1 MFKFRGHLKHLTSES
16 YSHQQD
22 YLISDPLDC
31 SLGTNPFGFPQ
42 GVLRVAQMINYNLIN
57 NYPNVDESLKNLIKE
72 YWNNSLCLDEN
83 QIELACGSIDSI
95 AKINKL
101 FIDVGTPVLGYTP
114 QFPDFQSDVESLGG
128 IYESVEMNGNN
139 GRFNASLFLDH
150 LQSKY
155 VMAYIDNPNN
165 PTGQVIP
172 IETIM
177 TIAQKA
183 ADLNICLVVDEAY
196 GDFMDVSNSVVNLL
210 DQFNNLIVIR
220 SFSKGFGMAGL
231 RVGYTIS
238 SQEIMSYYRKVNVPF
253 SVNSIAGC
261 LVGEALKDSQFLQSS
276 RKKVEILK
284 SRLIQGIRT
293 LGYLETD
300 PETPIITLI
309 HPDKNINLHSEL
321 LKQQVISVAGTN
333 FPGLGSH
340 CVRVRIPSEVNL
352 LIERINSLTEP
363 NQGGHHEQ

>member
-1 MFKFRGHLKHLTSES
+1 MFKFRSHLKHLTSES

-22 YLISDPLDC
+22 YLISDSLDC
-31 SLGTNPFGFPQ
+31 SLGTNPFGFPE
-42 GVLRVAQMINYNLIN
+42 GVLHVAQMINYNLIN
-57 NYPNVDESLKNLIKE
+57 SYPSVDQNLKSLIKE
-72 YWNNSLCLDEN
+72 YWNSSIALDEN
-83 QIELACGSIDSI
+83 QIELASGSIDCI
-95 AKINKL
+95 TKINKL

-128 IYESVEMNGNN
+128 IYESVKMNGDN
-139 GRFNASLFLDH
+139 GCFNASLFSDH
-150 LQSKY
+150 LHSKH

-177 TIAQKA
+177 TIAQRA
-183 ADLNICLVVDEAY
+183 QELNICLVVDEAY
-196 GDFMDVSNSVVNLL
+196 GDFMDSRNSAVNLL
-210 DQFNNLIVIR
+210 DRFNNVMVLR

-238 SQEIMSYYRKVNVPF
+238 SKEIMSYYRKVNVPF

-261 LVGEALKDSQFLQSS
+261 LVGAALKDCQFLQNS
-276 RKKVEILK
+276 RKKVEVLK
-284 SRLIQGIRT
+284 SQLLHGIRT

-309 HPDKNINLHSEL
+309 HPDKNVNLHSEL
-321 LKQQVISVAGTN
+321 LKHQVISVAGTY

-340 CVRVRIPSEVNL
+340 CVRVRIPSEVDL
-352 LIERINSLTEP
+352 LTERINNLY
-363 NQGGHHEQ
+363 